1 MRPWSATAIVLIVGL
16 LVAEGGTSEVG
27 NSHKK
32 GGGKDVREELETS
45 EAGHAHMEAGTS
57 EARDAHME
65 AGTSE
70 VRDAHTAG
78 GTSEVKD
85 AHEKGETRE
94 ARAAQQPR
102 RVLFLA
108 PISSRSHKNFFMGIA
123 NAVADSGNHVTLVTS
138 YKAPKPRKNVREIVI
153 SMDIHHLLPNVFTK
167 SKTVGLT
174 TFMVTAPELC
184 SEALAK
190 EEVQE
195 LLEEEFDV
203 ALVSAAF
210 SHCFLSIAHQLKI
223 PFIWVSPAVQL
234 GLTDQWIGNP
244 SFPSFAGFGF
254 MEAVHPLTFGQRA
267 LATFGNI
274 LFTELITLYTVPRTE
289 DICRHR
295 GLCPEDM
302 PSLSEMQYNASLLIA
317 NGVRTL
323 DNPARPFMP
332 NVISVGGINC
342 RPSQPLSQDL
352 EEWVQGAGDDGFIFF
367 SLGTAVVPSDMPE
380 EFRQILVKVFGSLK
394 QRVLWK
400 WDQDDMPDLPPNVRL
415 GKWLPQQDILGHP
428 SLKLFITHGGLLSTL
443 ESSYHGIPVLGLP
456 VMSDQQTNML
466 MVSSEGWGRFL
477 IWDQLTEEALLKEIL
492 TVMTDQSL
500 KAEAKRRSR
509 VMKDQ
514 PQSPAEVAAYWVNYV
529 ITHKGAPHLRSP
541 LTYMSWYQVY
551 NVDVWLA
558 VTTAMFVA
566 LYLLFRCYFAMFS
579 RLCSSKGKR
588 KLE

>member
-1 MRPWSATAIVLIVGL
+1 MRPWSVTVATVLVVGL
-16 LVAEGGTSEVG
+16 LVAEGGTSE
-27 NSHKK
+27 
-32 GGGKDVREELETS
+32 
-45 EAGHAHMEAGTS
+45 AGHAHTEIGTS
-57 EARDAHME
+57 EARGAHAE
-65 AGTSE
+65 AVTSE
-70 VRDAHTAG
+70 EGDAHTVV
-78 GTSEVKD
+78 GTGEEKD
-85 AHEKGETRE
+85 AHEKEETGE
-94 ARAAQQPR
+94 ARAAQQTR

-108 PISSRSHKNFFMGIA
+108 PLSTRSHKNFFMGIV

-138 YKAPKPRKNVREIVI
+138 YKAPKPRKNVREVVV
-153 SMDIHHLLPNVFTK
+153 SLDIHHLVPNMFTK
-167 SKTVGLT
+167 KKTAALA
-174 TFMVTAPELC
+174 TFMVSAPGLC

-203 ALVSAAF
+203 VLVSAAF
-210 SHCFLSIAHQLKI
+210 SHCFLSVVHRLKI

-254 MEAVHPLTFGQRA
+254 MEAKHPLTFGQRA
-267 LATFGNI
+267 FATFGNI
-274 LFTELITLYTVPRTE
+274 LFSQLVTLYTVPKTE
-289 DICRHR
+289 ETCRRR

-302 PSLSEMQYNASLLIA
+302 PSLSDMQYNASLLMA

-342 RPSQPLSQDL
+342 LPSQPLPQDL
-352 EEWVQGAGDDGFIFF
+352 EDWVQGAGDDGFIFF

-380 EFRQILVKVFGSLK
+380 ESRQILVKVFGSLK

-456 VMSDQQTNML
+456 VMGDQQTNMIA
-466 MVSSEGWGRFL
+466 VASEGWGRFL
-477 IWDQLTEEALLKEIL
+477 FWDQLTEEALLREIL
-492 TVMTDQSL
+492 MVMTDQSL
-500 KAEAKRRSR
+500 KVEAKRRSR

-514 PQSPAEVAAYWVNYV
+514 PQTPAEVAACWVNYV

-551 NVDVWLA
+551 NADVWLT
-558 VTTAMFVA
+558 VTTAMFVV
-566 LYLLFRCYFAMFS
+566 LYLLFSCFFAIFS

-588 KLE
+588 KLD